1 MLNHYGVILVYF
13 MQTKFI
19 NSLVSMSLKRY
30 LFLLIALFVL
40 GLAST
45 QLFFIN
51 YIQQQIGA
59 EVEGKS
65 QTLSKQALKLL
76 VNSLPH
82 SQQQVVVR
90 ENNLAATPD
99 NQSIVVRIE
108 NTPNKS
114 VELGN
119 GNRFISG
126 DQTQTVTV
134 GEMGIGSNIVVREA
148 LEGRLQEMSFKPI
161 GGSNAFIV
169 KEQQVQHIVQFD
181 KENSAISQYFRW
193 LAIGTIILTALG
205 LMLAYL
211 LAKHISRP
219 LGELSNGFNRLQQ
232 GDLGSQVKPSGIL
245 EVRETLQSFN
255 QMSTRLEQLNQ
266 VEIRFHQQQQLVEL
280 GEVAR
285 GLAHTLRN
293 PINTIGLAI
302 EQIGQTDLSQQQ
314 RCELA
319 QQARQKIMHL
329 DNTIKALLTLTTNDL
344 QRDQQVSINQV
355 INDILLE
362 LSMTGK
368 HKIEFAP
375 MQDLQIYGAQVE
387 IRAMIHTLLVNAIEA
402 STEQQSISVF
412 VAQEVEQLSI
422 KIVDQGKGLSEKIK
436 TELFKPHVSS
446 KPEGAGMGLYIA
458 KRISQSYY
466 QGDVQLSNNSPHGCI
481 ATLTLSN
488 CNKEVKPNE

>member
-1 MLNHYGVILVYF
+1 
-13 MQTKFI
+13 MQTNQINKF
-19 NSLVSMSLKRY
+19 MSLKRY
-30 LFLLIALFVL
+30 LFVVIALFVI

-59 EVEGKS
+59 EVEDKS
-65 QTLSKQALKLL
+65 QTLSKQALKLM
-76 VNSLPH
+76 VDSLPRNH
-82 SQQQVVVR
+82 QSVVVSER
-90 ENNLAATPD
+90 IEAVNPSNPA
-99 NQSIVVRIE
+99 IVVQIK

-114 VELGN
+114 VDLGN

-126 DQTQTVTV
+126 DKTQTVSIAKMDTD
-134 GEMGIGSNIVVREA
+134 SSVVFREA
-148 LEGRLQEMSFKPI
+148 LEGRLQAMSFKRI
-161 GGSNAFIV
+161 GHSNAFAV
-169 KEQQVQHIVQFD
+169 MDQQSQHIIQFD
-181 KENSAISQYFRW
+181 QKGSAINQYFRW
-193 LAIGTIILTALG
+193 LVIGTIILTALG
-205 LMLAYL
+205 LVLAYW
-211 LAKHISRP
+211 LARHISRP
-219 LGELSNGFNRLQQ
+219 LGELSNGFTRLQQ
-232 GDLGSQVKPSGIL
+232 GDLGSQVQPSGIL

-255 QMSTRLEQLNQ
+255 QMSTRLEQLNK

-302 EQIGQTDLSQQQ
+302 EQIGQKDLSQQQ
-314 RCELA
+314 RAELA
-319 QQARQKIMHL
+319 QQVRQKINHL

-344 QRDQQVSINQV
+344 QRDQLVNINQV

-368 HKIEFAP
+368 HKIEFAEV
-375 MQDLQIYGAQVE
+375 QDVQIYGAQVE

-402 STEQQSISVF
+402 STEQQSISLF
-412 VAQEVEQLSI
+412 VAQEAQLLSI
-422 KIVDQGKGLSEKIK
+422 KVVDQGKGLSDKIQA
-436 TELFKPHVSS
+436 ELFKPHVSS

-466 QGDVQLSNNSPHGCI
+466 QGDVQLSNNSAQGCI

-488 CNKEVKPNE
+488 CNQEVKPNE

>member
-1 MLNHYGVILVYF
+1 
-13 MQTKFI
+13 MQT
-19 NSLVSMSLKRY
+19 NLMNTLVSMSLKRY

-51 YIQQQIGA
+51 YIQQQIA
-59 EVEGKS
+59 TEVEGKS

-76 VNSLPH
+76 VDSLPH
-82 SQQQVVVR
+82 TQQQVVVH
-90 ENNLAATPD
+90 EKVAAAKPA
-99 NQSIVVRIE
+99 NPSIVVQIK
-108 NTPNKS
+108 NTPNKP
-114 VELGN
+114 VELGD

-126 DQTQTVTV
+126 DETQTVTIS
-134 GEMGIGSNIVVREA
+134 EMGIGSNIVFREA

-161 GGSNAFIV
+161 SGSNAFTV
-169 KEQQVQHIVQFD
+169 KDQQAQHIIQFD
-181 KENSAISQYFRW
+181 QKNSAISEYFRW
-193 LAIGTIILTALG
+193 LLVGTIILTVLG
-205 LMLAYL
+205 LVLAYW
-211 LAKHISRP
+211 LARHISRP
-219 LGELSNGFNRLQQ
+219 LGELSKGFNRLQQ

-255 QMSTRLEQLNQ
+255 QMSTRLEQLNK
-266 VEIRFHQQQQLVEL
+266 VEVRFHQQQQLVEL

-293 PINTIGLAI
+293 PINTIGLAV
-302 EQIGQTDLSQQQ
+302 EQIGQTALSQEQ
-314 RCELA
+314 RRELA
-319 QQARQKIMHL
+319 RQVRQKIMHL
-329 DNTIKALLTLTTNDL
+329 DNTIKALLTLTSNDL

-368 HKIEFAP
+368 HKIEFAEV
-375 MQDLQIYGAQVE
+375 QDLQVYGAQLE

-402 STEQQSISVF
+402 STEQQSISIF
-412 VAQEVEQLSI
+412 VTQEAEQLSI
-422 KIVDQGKGLSEKIK
+422 KIVDQGKGLNEKIK
-436 TELFKPHVSS
+436 AELFKPHVSS

-466 QGDVQLSNNSPHGCI
+466 QGDVQLSNNSPQGCI

>member
-1 MLNHYGVILVYF
+1 

-19 NSLVSMSLKRY
+19 NSLLFMSLKRY

-82 SQQQVVVR
+82 TKQQVVVR
-90 ENNLAATPD
+90 EKVEASKPSNP
-99 NQSIVVRIE
+99 SIVVQIK

-126 DQTQTVTV
+126 NETQTVTI
-134 GEMGIGSNIVVREA
+134 GEMDVGSNIVFREA

-161 GGSNAFIV
+161 DGSNAFTVID
-169 KEQQVQHIVQFD
+169 QQSQHIVQFD
-181 KENSAISQYFRW
+181 QKNSAINEYFRW
-193 LAIGTIILTALG
+193 LVIGTITLTALG
-205 LMLAYL
+205 LVLAYW
-211 LAKHISRP
+211 LARHISRP

-255 QMSTRLEQLNQ
+255 QMSTRLEQLNKIE
-266 VEIRFHQQQQLVEL
+266 VRFHQQQQLVEL

-293 PINTIGLAI
+293 PINTIGLAVEEI
-302 EQIGQTDLSQQQ
+302 AQTVLSQEQ
-314 RCELA
+314 RGELA
-319 QQARQKIMHL
+319 QQVRQEIIHL
-329 DNTIKALLTLTTNDL
+329 DSTIKALLTLTTNDL
-344 QRDQQVSINQV
+344 QRDQPVSINQV

-368 HKIEFAP
+368 HKIEFAEV
-375 MQDLQIYGAQVE
+375 QDLQVYGAQVE

-402 STEQQSISVF
+402 STEQQSISIF
-412 VAQEVEQLSI
+412 VAQQAEQLSI
-422 KIVDQGKGLSEKIK
+422 KIVDQGKGLSDKIK
-436 TELFKPHVSS
+436 AELFKPHVSS

-458 KRISQSYY
+458 KRISQSFY

-481 ATLTLSN
+481 AALTLSN
-488 CNKEVKPNE
+488 CNQEVKPNE

>member
-1 MLNHYGVILVYF
+1 
-13 MQTKFI
+13 
-19 NSLVSMSLKRY
+19 MSLKRY

-76 VNSLPH
+76 IDTLPH
-82 SQQQVVVR
+82 TEQQVVVR
-90 ENNLAATPD
+90 EKVAAAKPSKP
-99 NQSIVVRIE
+99 SIVVHIK

-126 DQTQTVTV
+126 DETQTVTI
-134 GEMGIGSNIVVREA
+134 GESGIGSNIVFREA
-148 LEGRLQEMSFKPI
+148 LEGRLQEISFKRI
-161 GGSNAFIV
+161 GASNAFSVID
-169 KEQQVQHIVQFD
+169 QQSQHIIQFD
-181 KENSAISQYFRW
+181 QKNSAIDEYFRG
-193 LAIGTIILTALG
+193 LVFGTIILTALG
-205 LMLAYL
+205 LVLAYW
-211 LAKHISRP
+211 LARHISRP
-219 LGELSNGFNRLQQ
+219 LGELSNGFNRLQH
-232 GDLGSQVKPSGIL
+232 GDLGSQVQPSGIL

-255 QMSTRLEQLNQ
+255 QMSTRLEQLNK

-293 PINTIGLAI
+293 PINTIGLAV

-314 RCELA
+314 RGELA
-319 QQARQKIMHL
+319 LQVRQKILHL

-344 QRDQQVSINQV
+344 QRNHQVNINKV

-368 HKIEFAP
+368 HKIEFAEV
-375 MQDLQIYGAQVE
+375 QDVQIYGAQVE

-402 STEQQSISVF
+402 STELQSISIF
-412 VAQEVEQLSI
+412 VAQAAEQLSI

-436 TELFKPHVSS
+436 TELFQPHVSS

-466 QGDVQLSNNSPHGCI
+466 QGDVQLTNNSPYGVI

-488 CNKEVKPNE
+488 CNKEVTPNE

>member
-1 MLNHYGVILVYF
+1 
-13 MQTKFI
+13 MQTNQI
-19 NSLVSMSLKRY
+19 NKLMSLKRY
-30 LFLLIALFVL
+30 LFILIALFVI

-51 YIQQQIGA
+51 YIQQQISA
-59 EVEGKS
+59 EVEDKS
-65 QTLSKQALKLL
+65 QTLSKQALKLM
-76 VNSLPH
+76 VDSLPPT
-82 SQQQVVVR
+82 QQQVVVS
-90 ENNLAATPD
+90 EKIAAIKPT
-99 NQSIVVRIE
+99 NQSIVVRIKK
-108 NTPNKS
+108 TPNKV

-119 GNRFISG
+119 GDRFVSG
-126 DQTQTVTV
+126 DETKTVTI
-134 GEMGIGSNIVVREA
+134 GETEVSSNIVFREA
-148 LEGRLQEMSFKPI
+148 LEGRLQEMSFKRI
-161 GGSNAFIV
+161 GHSNAFTV
-169 KEQQVQHIVQFD
+169 MDQQSQHIVQFD
-181 KENSAISQYFRW
+181 QKNSAINQYFHW
-193 LAIGTIILTALG
+193 LVIGTIILTALG
-205 LMLAYL
+205 LILAYW
-211 LAKHISRP
+211 LARHISRP

-232 GDLGSQVKPSGIL
+232 GDLGSQVQPSGIL

-255 QMSTRLEQLNQ
+255 QMSTRLEQLNK

-302 EQIGQTDLSQQQ
+302 EQIAQTDLSQQQ
-314 RCELA
+314 RGELA
-319 QQARQKIMHL
+319 QQVRQKINHL

-344 QRDQQVSINQV
+344 QRDQQVNINQV

-368 HKIEFAP
+368 HKIEFAEV
-375 MQDLQIYGAQVE
+375 QDVQIYGAQVE

-402 STEQQSISVF
+402 STEQQSISIF
-412 VAQEVEQLSI
+412 VSQEPEQLSI
-422 KIVDQGKGLSEKIK
+422 KIVDQGKGLSEKIQA
-436 TELFKPHVSS
+436 ELFKPHVSS

-466 QGDVQLSNNSPHGCI
+466 QGDVQLNNNSPQGCI

-488 CNKEVKPNE
+488 CNQEVKPNE